1 MTDNGRVG
9 IYVHGEFL
17 SLGQGKPWTD
27 SQGREH
33 LPVVASVLVGD
44 RVVRVEYRDADA
56 AEVSCGSA
64 ARGDAIALPVFAQS
78 PKGATTVFWRG
89 R

>member
-1 MTDNGRVG
+1 MPEVG
-9 IYVHGEFL
+9 VYVHGEFL

-27 SQGREH
+27 SQGRDH

-44 RVVRVEYRDADA
+44 RVIRIEYRDADA
-56 AEVSCGSA
+56 AESACGQASK
-64 ARGDAIALPVFAQS
+64 GEPVVLPVFAQS
-78 PKGATTVFWRG
+78 PKGATAVFWRG